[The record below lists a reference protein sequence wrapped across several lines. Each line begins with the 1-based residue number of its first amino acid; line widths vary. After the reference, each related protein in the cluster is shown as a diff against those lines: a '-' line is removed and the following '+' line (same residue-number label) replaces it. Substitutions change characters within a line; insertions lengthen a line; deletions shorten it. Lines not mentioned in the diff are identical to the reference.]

1 MPILDSTHVLRA
13 RRRAMR
19 RPTAGVLPLLLA
31 LACGGEPAPAPVATT
46 TTTSV
51 LRASAPRNLAMGTG
65 EPRETQPF
73 TLEQRLR
80 DAVERGDRTTI
91 EKALERGADLEAKD
105 ELGRTVVLLAAHYAG
120 DLELVKVLH
129 AKGAP
134 LDVPDVGRRTALS
147 FAAED
152 GRLDLVRWLVE
163 NGAEVDRRDG
173 QQRTALFHAALGG
186 HDEVIVFLRERGAAV
201 DPRDQFGDTPLMVA
215 CAKGHDA
222 TAALLVARGADPTL
236 RDQEGRT
243 ARERSAPGAER
254 CRKLGAS

>member
-1 MPILDSTHVLRA
+1 MAL
-13 RRRAMR
+13 
-19 RPTAGVLPLLLA
+19 LLLA
-31 LACGGEPAPAPVATT
+31 ACGPEAPPPAP
-46 TTTSV
+46 TTSTTAAM
-51 LRASAPRNLAMGTG
+51 RTTSTTAPRPAASGPRNLAMGTG

-80 DAVERGDRTTI
+80 DAVERGDRATI
-91 EKALERGADLEAKD
+91 EKALERGADLQAKD
-105 ELGRTVVLLAAHYAG
+105 DLGRSVVVLATHYAG
-120 DLELVKVLH
+120 DLELVKLLH

-134 LDVPDVGRRTALS
+134 VDVPDVNGRTALS

-163 NGAEVDRRDG
+163 QKAAVDSRDQ
-173 QQRTALFHAALGG
+173 QQRTPLFHAALAA
-186 HDEVIVFLRERGAAV
+186 HDDVIAFLADRGAAV

-222 TAALLVARGADPTL
+222 TAVLLVARGADPKA

-243 ARERSAPGAER
+243 ASERSAPGAER
-254 CRKLGAS
+254 CRKLVAP